1 MQSTKLMIFLS
12 FIRFYGQNL
21 KASVPNVTKGPS
33 ERYLGFT
40 LIEWLVAL
48 ALVGTIAGIG
58 VPAYYEYVDKADIAD
73 AVVDIRSIEQFITRY
88 EVRNGE
94 LPDSLADTGAG
105 FTDPWGNPYQ
115 YLRIEGAG
123 LKGKGAVRK
132 DKKLN
137 PINSDYD
144 LYSMGKDGDSKKPL
158 TAKASHDDIVRA
170 ANGAF
175 VGLAINY

>member
-1 MQSTKLMIFLS
+1 MNFLTWLY
-12 FIRFYGQNL
+12 FYRKYLQ
-21 KASVPNVTKGPS
+21 AATSNVTKGPS

-40 LIEWLVAL
+40 LVELLVAL
-48 ALVGTIAGIG
+48 ALVGTIASIAF
-58 VPAYYEYVDKADIAD
+58 PAYSKYVDKADIA
-73 AVVDIRSIEQFITRY
+73 AAAVDIRSIEQLIVRY
-88 EVRNGE
+88 ELGGTE
-94 LPDSLADTGAG
+94 LPDSLADAGAG
-105 FTDPWGNPYQ
+105 GRTDPWGNPYQ
-115 YLRIEGAG
+115 YLRIAGAD

-158 TAKASHDDIVRA
+158 TAKVSHDDIVRA

>member
-1 MQSTKLMIFLS
+1 MIFLC
-12 FIRFYGQNL
+12 FLRFYGKNL
-21 KASVPNVTKGPS
+21 GATAPSVTKGPA
-33 ERYLGFT
+33 ELYLGFT
-40 LIEWLVAL
+40 LIEMLVAL

-58 VPAYYEYVDKADIAD
+58 VPAYYKYVDRTDIVEAT
-73 AVVDIRSIEQFITRY
+73 VDVRTIEQIIARY
-88 EVRNGE
+88 EARNEE
-94 LPDSLADTGAG
+94 LPDSLADAKADG
-105 FTDPWGNPYQ
+105 FIDPWGNPYQ

-123 LKGKGAVRK
+123 LKGKGALRK

-144 LYSMGKDGDSKKPL
+144 LYSMGKDSDSKKPL
-158 TAKASHDDIVRA
+158 TAPASHDDIVRA

>member
-1 MQSTKLMIFLS
+1 MNFLTWLYLY
-12 FIRFYGQNL
+12 REYL
-21 KASVPNVTKGPS
+21 EATAPNVTKGPA

-40 LIEWLVAL
+40 LIELLVAL
-48 ALVGTIAGIG
+48 ALVGTIASIG
-58 VPAYYEYVDKADIAD
+58 VPAYYKYVDKADIAD
-73 AVVDIRSIEQFITRY
+73 AAVDIRSIEQFIVRY

-94 LPDSLADTGAG
+94 LPDALADTGAG
-105 FTDPWGNPYQ
+105 IVDPWGNPYQ

-123 LKGKGAVRK
+123 LKGKGALRK

-158 TAKASHDDIVRA
+158 TAKVSHDDVVRA

>member
-1 MQSTKLMIFLS
+1 MNFLTC
-12 FIRFYGQNL
+12 FYPYRKYL
-21 KASVPNVTKGPS
+21 EATTTNVTKGPA
-33 ERYLGFT
+33 ERHLGFT
-40 LIEWLVAL
+40 LVEWLVVL

-58 VPAYYEYVDKADIAD
+58 VPAYYKYVDKADVTD
-73 AVVDIRSIEQFITRY
+73 ATADIRSIEQFIVRY
-88 EVRNGE
+88 EVNNGE
-94 LPDSLADTGAG
+94 LPDSLADAKAG
-105 FTDPWGNPYQ
+105 GFADPWGNPYQ

-123 LKGKGAVRK
+123 LPGKGPVRK

-144 LYSMGKDGDSKKPL
+144 LYSMGKDGDSNKPL
-158 TAKASHDDIVRA
+158 TAKVSHDDVVRA

>member
-1 MQSTKLMIFLS
+1 MVVLSLM
-12 FIRFYGQNL
+12 G
-21 KASVPNVTKGPS
+21 T
-33 ERYLGFT
+33 
-40 LIEWLVAL
+40 LVA
-48 ALVGTIAGIG
+48 IG
-58 VPAYYEYVDKADIAD
+58 VPTYSNYVDRANNAT
-73 AVVDIRSIEQFITRY
+73 AATDIRSLEQFITRY
-88 EVRNGE
+88 EVNEGE
-94 LPDSLADTGAG
+94 LPDFLTDASAG
-105 FTDPWGNPYQ
+105 GRTDPWGNPYQ
-115 YLRIEGAG
+115 YLRIDGAG

-144 LYSMGKDGDSKKPL
+144 LYSMGKDGNSKKPL

>member
-1 MQSTKLMIFLS
+1 MIFLC
-12 FIRFYGQNL
+12 FVRFYGKYL
-21 KASVPNVTKGPS
+21 KAATPNVTKGPS

-40 LIEWLVAL
+40 LMELLVAL
-48 ALVGTIAGIG
+48 ALVGTIASIA
-58 VPAYYEYVDKADIAD
+58 VPAYYKYVDRANIVD
-73 AVVDIRSIEQFITRY
+73 AAVDIRTIEQIIARY
-88 EVRNGE
+88 EAREGE
-94 LPDSLADTGAG
+94 LPDSLADAGAG
-105 FTDPWGNPYQ
+105 GFIDPWGNPYQ

-123 LKGKGAVRK
+123 LKGKGALRK

-144 LYSMGKDGDSKKPL
+144 LYSMGKDGESKKPL